1 MFCSDSTH
9 VAEPPRL
16 QEAYVRDL
24 QDGVEV
30 WWVRTLKY
38 SGAKSL
44 RRALSWL
51 HFEWRLFRMPTRN
64 IPRPDIVIASSL
76 SLFSVLSGLYFSY
89 RFKAKFVFEVRD
101 IWPLILHDGGG
112 FSRWNPFVFAL
123 RLIEKL
129 GYRRADLIVGTMP
142 NLAAHVY
149 RSIRRR
155 VEVICIPMGVER
167 EALLP
172 SEELSEEFQSE
183 FLRSGKFTVCHAGSI
198 GADNALDAFFACAEL
213 MEGDERVLFLIVGDG
228 YLKSHYSAKFGRLR
242 NLKFAPRIPK
252 RQVGSLLAKCDLLYF
267 STHKSQALVFGQSLN
282 KLVDY
287 MLSGRPVL
295 GSYSGF
301 ESMINEAESGMY
313 VPAGDAAALR
323 QGVEKFVLMS
333 ATAREEMGAR
343 GRAWILEN
351 RTYEALARN
360 YQIALSNMFVVE
372 SDNADS

>member
-24 QDGVEV
+24 QEGVEV

-51 HFEWRLFRMPTRN
+51 HFEWQLFRMPTTN

-112 FSRWNPFVFAL
+112 FSRWNPFVLAL
-123 RLIEKL
+123 GAIEKL
-129 GYRRADLIVGTMP
+129 GYHRADLVVGTMP
-142 NLAAHVY
+142 NLNEHV
-149 RSIRRR
+149 RRR
-155 VEVICIPMGVER
+155 INKKKAFVCIPMGVDTDSVDSGCS
-167 EALLP
+167 LP
-172 SEELSEEFQSE
+172 EGFNEKFLS
-183 FLRSGKFTVCHAGSI
+183 SGKFIVCHAGSI
-198 GADNALDAFFACAEL
+198 GTDNALETFFSCAL
-213 MEGDERVLFLIVGDG
+213 QMRSDDSVLFLVVGDG
-228 YLKSHYSAKFGRLR
+228 YLKSKYISEFGQLP
-242 NLKFAPRIPK
+242 NVVFAPRIPK
-252 RQVGSLLAKCDLLYF
+252 ASVGALLEKCDLLYF
-267 STHKSQALVFGQSLN
+267 ATHDSEALRYGQSLN

-287 MLSGRPVL
+287 MLSGTPVV

-301 ESMINEAESGMY
+301 PSMINEAESGVF
-313 VPAGDAAALR
+313 VPAGDVLALKNAIEEFR
-323 QGVEKFVLMS
+323 GMS
-333 ATAREEMGAR
+333 QSGRRELGAR
-343 GRAWILEN
+343 GRVWLLAN
-351 RTYEALARN
+351 RSYVTLASKYCDALCR
-360 YQIALSNMFVVE
+360 LVPV
-372 SDNADS
+372 D